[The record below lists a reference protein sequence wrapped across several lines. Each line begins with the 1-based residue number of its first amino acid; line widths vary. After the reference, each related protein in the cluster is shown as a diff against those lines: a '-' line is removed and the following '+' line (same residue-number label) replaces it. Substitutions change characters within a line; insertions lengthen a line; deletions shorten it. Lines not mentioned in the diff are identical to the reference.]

1 MSEILDVK
9 TEEKKLVNKSDIS
22 GFIEKNTETLATKTE
37 LKAEE
42 DKIVKLQ
49 THNLSH
55 FLGRNVFGDDYF
67 QNMFVYGS
75 AFSMLGL
82 KGGKGTDYVIGWKLN
97 GLYAF
102 KLKPLYT
109 AFLCNIK
116 LSGYWIGIQFNK
128 SVLIV

>member
-55 FLGRNVFGDDYF
+55 FLCRNV
-67 QNMFVYGS
+67 
-75 AFSMLGL
+75 
-82 KGGKGTDYVIGWKLN
+82 LN
-97 GLYAF
+97 LNHY
-102 KLKPLYT
+102 
-109 AFLCNIK
+109 
-116 LSGYWIGIQFNK
+116 IQR
-128 SVLIV
+128 SCVT